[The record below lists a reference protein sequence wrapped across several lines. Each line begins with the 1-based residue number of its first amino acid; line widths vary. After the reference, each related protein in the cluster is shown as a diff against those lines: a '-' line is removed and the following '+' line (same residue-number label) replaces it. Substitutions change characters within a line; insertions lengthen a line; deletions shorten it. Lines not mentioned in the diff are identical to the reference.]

1 MFFPFWLWL
10 ILLILLS
17 PIIIGLALMGLQKKV
32 RLIHPQTGLA
42 KTGYVGWSW
51 TYFLFGWLVPVIRG
65 EIGIGVLHCILTFA
79 TFGIFQWIM
88 SMLYNRQYMTRIPTP
103 TLRATNSA
111 WPVDSSGLAHAGR
124 AGQEVPK
131 SGQGRSIEEHLEIFA
146 PLIGSACA
154 RHAGCEYQMI
164 ALAHRP

>member
-88 SMLYNRQYMTRIPTP
+88 SMLYNRQYMTRQLLAGWQLDPADP
-103 TLRATNSA
+103 NTN
-111 WPVDSSGLAHAGR
+111 
-124 AGQEVPK
+124 
-131 SGQGRSIEEHLEIFA
+131 I
-146 PLIGSACA
+146 A
-154 RHAGCEYQMI
+154 RHKLGMAS
-164 ALAHRP
+164 